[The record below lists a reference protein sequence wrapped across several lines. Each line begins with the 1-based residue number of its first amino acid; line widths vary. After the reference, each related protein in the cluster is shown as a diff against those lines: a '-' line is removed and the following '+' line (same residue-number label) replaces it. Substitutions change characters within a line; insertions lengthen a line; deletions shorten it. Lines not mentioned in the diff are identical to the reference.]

1 MTRTRFSTRRTPRRG
16 FTLIELLVVISII
29 AVLVSLI
36 APAVQSA
43 RRAARKLECLNNM
56 RNVGLAMQNFASGN
70 GGQLP
75 LLTSD
80 LSTGL
85 VNNTYLYG
93 VGWTVPLLPMLDS
106 TAVLKNVRSNATT
119 AGNISGNATSA
130 NVNFATGG
138 ENIWL
143 PFYTCPDDTDSFRR
157 PGGLSFVVNA
167 GFISS
172 TVFQGETV
180 VVASNYLPGAHTP
193 ATTGVMH
200 TPYTIDWEHASTY
213 SPDGWTGTFSA
224 TNQAV
229 AVATGVF
236 WRGTANAASN
246 SFTPSLDYVSQG
258 DGTSTTLMI
267 SESINAGPWNGTP
280 DNAATASFGVT
291 SLGFGIRMP
300 VNGTHQI
307 AAPSIFNLL
316 SLRTMPPFSDPTV
329 NDDTFWHINSKLS
342 NPQGTSP
349 RPSSQH
355 SGGVNVIMCDGSGR
369 FVAENID
376 KQVYAKLVTSNG
388 VNYGE
393 ATLNTRD
400 F

>member
-119 AGNISGNATSA
+119 AGNLSGNATSA

-157 PGGLSFVVNA
+157 PGGLSFVVNS

-172 TVFQGETV
+172 AVFGAESVTI
-180 VVASNYLPGAHTP
+180 ASNYLPGNHTP

-200 TPYTIDWEHASTY
+200 QPYLLDWEHSSTY
-213 SPDGWTGTFSA
+213 SPDGWTGTFGA

-280 DNAATASFGVT
+280 DNAATPNYGVNH
-291 SLGFGIRMP
+291 LGFGIRMP
-300 VNGTHQI
+300 VTGTHQLS
-307 AAPSIFNLL
+307 APSIFFQL

-329 NDDTFWHINSKLS
+329 NDDTFWHINSKLG
-342 NPQGTSP
+342 NAQGTSP